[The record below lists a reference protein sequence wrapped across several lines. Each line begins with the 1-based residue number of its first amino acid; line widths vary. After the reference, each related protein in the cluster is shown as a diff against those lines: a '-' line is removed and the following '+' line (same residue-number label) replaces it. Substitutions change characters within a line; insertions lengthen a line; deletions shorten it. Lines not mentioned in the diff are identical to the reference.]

1 MIRTDIPRADYAH
14 MGGSG
19 TWGGDFPENAGIEGV
34 KVLER
39 DMEFETPFGT
49 TVPMMLFEIPA
60 EMTADH
66 VAHTVLDIPFHG
78 WKGLSPYHDTP
89 SERVFWVL
97 QRAGVKY
104 IVADGSGGGINPLLD
119 PGDVIVPD
127 DLIDQTKR
135 VSYLSKFTNKIVRM
149 RDIVCPDLAN
159 LLYQEA
165 LKEYPRVFGRGTY
178 AVDEAPRFETKAE
191 VRRLYDQHCD
201 ICGHTMMPE
210 AALARAIGACYA
222 AIYLVSNTAEGIN
235 PDWKRPIFD
244 LYHECADKFGRI
256 VINTLAAINPSEKE
270 CHCKDYLLP
279 VPGDVNTRMNAE

>member
-1 MIRTDIPRADYAH
+1 M
-14 MGGSG
+14 
-19 TWGGDFPENAGIEGV
+19 
-34 KVLER
+34 
-39 DMEFETPFGT
+39 
-49 TVPMMLFEIPA
+49 
-60 EMTADH
+60 
-66 VAHTVLDIPFHG
+66 
-78 WKGLSPYHDTP
+78 
-89 SERVFWVL
+89 
-97 QRAGVKY
+97 
-104 IVADGSGGGINPLLD
+104 
-119 PGDVIVPD
+119 
-127 DLIDQTKR
+127 
-135 VSYLSKFTNKIVRM
+135 SYLSKFTDKIVRM
-149 RDIVCPDLAN
+149 RDIVCPDLAQ

-256 VINTLAAINPSEKE
+256 VINTLAAIDPGKKQ
-270 CHCKDYLLP
+270 CRCKDYLLP
-279 VPGDVNTRMNAE
+279 VPGDVNTRMNAK

>member
-19 TWGGDFPENAGIEGV
+19 TWGGDFPYNTGIEGV

-66 VAHTVLDIPFHG
+66 KPHTVLDIPFHG
-78 WKGLSPYHDTP
+78 WFGLSPYHETFP
-89 SERVFWVL
+89 ERVFWVL

-119 PGDVIVPD
+119 PGDVIIPD

-135 VSYLSKFTNKIVRM
+135 VSYIGKFTNKIVRM
-149 RDIVCPDLAN
+149 RDIVCPDLAKI
-159 LLYQEA
+159 LYEEA
-165 LKEYPRVFGRGTY
+165 LKEYPRVFDRGTY

-191 VRRLYDQHCD
+191 IHRLYDQHCD

-222 AIYLVSNTAEGIN
+222 AIYLISNSAEGIN
-235 PDWKRPIFD
+235 PNWKRPIFD

-256 VINTLAAINPSEKE
+256 VIRTLAAINPEEKE
-270 CHCKDYLLP
+270 CRCLDNLLP
-279 VPGDVNTRMNAE
+279 VPGDVETRMNAE